1 MRTTHPEW
9 IRRRGDWPSVNG
21 GLRALLM
28 FESTATESFESWDNF
43 LRAYY
48 EPIRTAFRLIP
59 YLGENQADD
68 LAQSFFMKMY
78 KQDIL
83 EKRPAIKGRFRNWL
97 YVAARRHGVD
107 EWRKQKRRH
116 EQSAAPGDP
125 EPADPGF
132 GGPDDAPFDAD
143 LFYAL
148 SILHMTVARVRKHL
162 MEDGK
167 SEHWMIF
174 EELVLAPLIP
184 GRVPKSR
191 DALLAMF
198 PGQPPGFLDN
208 RLTTVKRVFRRILPA
223 LVPADPTDTL
233 TPDERLEELLAIL
246 RASQSSRLW
255 LALLAKPAP
264 EPGESTGSSDDLA
277 MPSSVDEI
285 PEGRIPPEVM
295 QDELRV
301 LLGFWLAMPLNDYLD
316 DLEGAGPTIARVIR
330 DSRPAGRLGRQKVS
344 PCLNLLGLCDRS
356 ASRDRRDPAWRAR
369 ECV

>member
-1 MRTTHPEW
+1 MFGTLDPIYLIRDDFHPAGAKNAQNPCIVSCSVQQGQRVVKW
-9 IRRRGDWPSVNG
+9 IRDDGVHRIFEAPIGVQADRRSKSAFFATGCKSTTFTTSLDEEDSSGMDQDSRRLAEGEWWAPG
-21 GLRALLM
+21 ALLM
-28 FESTATESFESWDNF
+28 FQSTATESFESWDNF

-107 EWRKQKRRH
+107 EWRKLNRRH

-125 EPADPGF
+125 EPVDPGV

-184 GRVPKSR
+184 GRMPKSR

-208 RLTTVKRVFRRILPA
+208 RLTTVKRVFRRILP
-223 LVPADPTDTL
+223 
-233 TPDERLEELLAIL
+233 
-246 RASQSSRLW
+246 
-255 LALLAKPAP
+255 
-264 EPGESTGSSDDLA
+264 
-277 MPSSVDEI
+277 
-285 PEGRIPPEVM
+285 
-295 QDELRV
+295 
-301 LLGFWLAMPLNDYLD
+301 
-316 DLEGAGPTIARVIR
+316 GA
-330 DSRPAGRLGRQKVS
+330 
-344 PCLNLLGLCDRS
+344 
-356 ASRDRRDPAWRAR
+356 RAR
-369 ECV
+369 